1 VKKKKSLK
9 RAQVCYRHIILEL
22 ARYLVYIGEESEE
35 SRSLYSE
42 DTAMDGLRATSP
54 IPSTPRE
61 STELVPSRQYFAD
74 ESVDND
80 DPSIRGIEESLQPE
94 VPLQLANSTPFSSES
109 MSREQLRAS
118 SPSVVFYV
126 REHRYEE
133 TPFRIYED

>member
-1 VKKKKSLK
+1 
-9 RAQVCYRHIILEL
+9 
-22 ARYLVYIGEESEE
+22 
-35 SRSLYSE
+35 
-42 DTAMDGLRATSP
+42 MDGLRATSP